1 MNIQSLTTAQR
12 NTIHNLQHAQWSL
25 QRAVAEIKLALGD
38 SDVTDDYTELLNS
51 MCIEL
56 DIDIEDVYLSTHHKE

>member
-12 NTIHNLQHAQWSL
+12 NTIHNLQQAQWSL